1 MEDRKEEG
9 GGGERGV
16 GRDLIVSR
24 TKKKAP
30 PRYARSSGG
39 WNRNDR
45 AGKVSGLQ
53 ILATPSYCARR
64 AQPPPPQ
71 GNPLACLKNN
81 SKRRAASRLL
91 TLGRISDE
99 QIIAREEGGTREYER
114 FIDDERVIFVCT
126 DLYLDRA
133 PNGDHIEEGRI
144 WENFGGRIFV
154 ESLLRSRLL

>member
-1 MEDRKEEG
+1 MEDRK

-39 WNRNDR
+39 WNTNDQ

-64 AQPPPPQ
+64 AQPPPPPQ

-114 FIDDERVIFVCT
+114 FIDDERVIFLCT
-126 DLYLDRA
+126 DFQMVIISKRV
-133 PNGDHIEEGRI
+133 G
-144 WENFGGRIFV
+144 FGRIFV
-154 ESLLRSRLL
+154 ESLL

>member
-1 MEDRKEEG
+1 MKSWRIERRRGRK
-9 GGGERGV
+9 R
-16 GRDLIVSR
+16 SR
-24 TKKKAP
+24 SRFNCFTKKKAP

-114 FIDDERVIFVCT
+114 FIDDERVIFLCT
-126 DLYLDRA
+126 DFQMVIISKRV
-133 PNGDHIEEGRI
+133 G
-144 WENFGGRIFV
+144 FGRIFV
-154 ESLLRSRLL
+154 ESLL